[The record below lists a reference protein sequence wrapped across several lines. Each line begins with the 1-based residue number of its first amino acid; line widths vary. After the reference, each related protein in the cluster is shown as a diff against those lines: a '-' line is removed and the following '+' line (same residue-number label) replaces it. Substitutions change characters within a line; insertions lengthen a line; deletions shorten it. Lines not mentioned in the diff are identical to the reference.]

1 VWTITGIYIVIEIAF
16 TERYTTQVV
25 VFFFSLQDFVENFQ
39 WAIILDVP

>member
-16 TERYTTQVV
+16 TERYITQVV
-25 VFFFSLQDFVENFQ
+25 FFSLQDFVENFQ

>member
-25 VFFFSLQDFVENFQ
+25 VVFSLQDFVENFQ